1 MNKHEIERCRKAITG
16 LSVKDAKNMPHAV
29 DLSRWKDAGLYR
41 IDADKG
47 VFVFTGDDKGSQHE

>member
-1 MNKHEIERCRKAITG
+1 MNQHEIERCRKAISG

-29 DLSRWKDAGLYR
+29 DLRRWSDAGLYR

-47 VFVFTGDDKGSQHE
+47 IFVFIGDSNEVSHG